1 MSFQGT
7 RYVWSLDVPMP
18 LPPPPPMPPTPPP
31 PPPPH
36 VAQFCCV
43 KRRTTR
49 KAARE
54 RASSDFIAVDYK
66 RTCHAKASSSGR
78 FSPGFTDLQLAY
90 TVFLCSTKAFFTK
103 CLNLIVIHQVPPR
116 P

>member
-43 KRRTTR
+43 KRMTTR
-49 KAARE
+49 KATRE
-54 RASSDFIAVDYK
+54 RANSDFMPWIIKEPGSLKPAVLPAFRGLLQK
-66 RTCHAKASSSGR
+66 RHIRIFKLL
-78 FSPGFTDLQLAY
+78 FTIL
-90 TVFLCSTKAFFTK
+90 FG
-103 CLNLIVIHQVPPR
+103 N
-116 P
+116 

>member
-18 LPPPPPMPPTPPP
+18 LPPPPMPPTPPP

-54 RASSDFIAVDYK
+54 RANSDFMAWIIEEPGPLKPAVLALFMGFYK
-66 RTCHAKASSSGR
+66 SVTSVSLS
-78 FSPGFTDLQLAY
+78 F
-90 TVFLCSTKAFFTK
+90 FFTILFGNR
-103 CLNLIVIHQVPPR
+103 CACILS
-116 P
+116 

>member
-18 LPPPPPMPPTPPP
+18 LPPPPMPPTPPP

-43 KRRTTR
+43 TRRTTR

-54 RASSDFIAVDYK
+54 RANSDFMPWIIKEPGSLKPAVL
-66 RTCHAKASSSGR
+66 
-78 FSPGFTDLQLAY
+78 P
-90 TVFLCSTKAFFTK
+90 AFRE
-103 CLNLIVIHQVPPR
+103 LLPR
-116 P
+116 PYIRRFFLDILTHAPGVASPSGQGL